1 MIQPAEVMIRTV
13 LASPWFP
20 LLQWLA
26 ALIVVLLVAQ
36 HKSLKSGYYRKHDL
50 NPFVSNLVPTPGST
64 HVASSTPQARL
75 AAQVVP
81 AIFKPVNYWY
91 PRISVF
97 QLPKRPSPRL
107 AEQIAITKTPV
118 SKEVQSSM
126 LPPMTM
132 LSIRID
138 SSGSTVANTLWIQCR
153 TYVPISNARRRNVTI
168 HGVVTQDV
176 VSSAGKILVLAGS
189 RVVGRAAFD
198 PENGR
203 LKSNGLWAVFSDG
216 TEIKVQARLLDGFTG
231 MAGMLG
237 QGTSNEDEALQR
249 EAVLRDGRYV
259 FVPEKASF
267 TLEVYGDISLR
278 DVKSK
283 EGGL

>member
-1 MIQPAEVMIRTV
+1 VIQPAEVMIRTV

-26 ALIVVLLVAQ
+26 ALIAVLLVAQ
-36 HKSLKSGYYRKHDL
+36 HKSLKSGYRKHDL
-50 NPFVSNLVPTPGST
+50 NPFVSTLVPTPGST

-75 AAQVVP
+75 AAQVIP
-81 AIFKPVNYWY
+81 AISRPVNYWY

-97 QLPKRPSPRL
+97 QLPKRPSSRL

-118 SKEVQSSM
+118 FKEVQPSM
-126 LPPMTM
+126 RPPITM

-138 SSGSTVANTLWIQCR
+138 SSGSTAANRLWIQCR

-176 VSSAGKILVLAGS
+176 VSSAGKILIMAGS

-198 PENGR
+198 PDNGR
-203 LKSNGLWAVFSDG
+203 LKSNGVWVVFSDG
-216 TEIKVQARLLDGFTG
+216 TEIKVQARLLDGFAG

-267 TLEVYGDISLR
+267 TLEVYGDILLR

-283 EGGL
+283 EEGL